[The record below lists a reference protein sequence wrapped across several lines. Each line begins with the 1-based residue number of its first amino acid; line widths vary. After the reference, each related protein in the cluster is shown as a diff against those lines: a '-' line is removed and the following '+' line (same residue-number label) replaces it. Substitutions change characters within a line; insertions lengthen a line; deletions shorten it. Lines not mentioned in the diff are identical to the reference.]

1 MHELGI
7 TENIIAIALEQAKG
21 AKIRRLTLEI
31 GQLSAIAPESIQ
43 FCFDVCSQGTML
55 EGATLEIIFIAGRGV
70 CQDCGEQIP
79 MELPFALCS
88 GCGSRQIKITQG
100 QELTLKTLEIESIA
114 ILNEI

>member
-7 TENIIAIALEQAKG
+7 TENIIAIAIEQAKG
-21 AKIRRLTLEI
+21 EKISRLTLEI